1 MKKLFSIV
9 LIMVLILSCSATAF
23 AAPATNVEAAIEK
36 ADDYYF
42 WTYFYDGYFEKGE
55 DPDADAVYGILS
67 WLESE
72 TFKTYNVEGNEGV
85 PSDVSHMI
93 PAADYEALVAK
104 HFVLTDTLVA
114 ELESDSE
121 RYQDG
126 YYYYY
131 IGGWGDLIPD
141 YVYQGYKDL
150 GNGEIEIYAYE
161 AFLLDDTTY
170 EEYVPGPEDVEGKD
184 YLFVLDTYIDE
195 MTGELVTAGYPKKIL
210 STLVSTFK
218 IDGKNVVMTSYT
230 SKDKAIM
237 PSADEFTDTK
247 APVKEDIVIDF
258 EYGVFEPGTQVTCA
272 PVTDDATLE
281 QVKDALDDVAKDFV
295 VFDANAVYREEAVQ
309 PNGTVKITFAVPDG
323 YSDNLAVFFIAEDG
337 TIEEIEST
345 YDPATNTVTA
355 VLEHFSLYALVDLGA
370 DDDAGDVTP
379 PGDGDQDNDGN
390 TNTGNNGTTEGDGK
404 APEKDT
410 GVPPTADNNNLGL
423 WLAVALLAGGL
434 ALGLKKRTN

>member
-1 MKKLFSIV
+1 MVISPDEGGMGRCIYYSTV
-9 LIMVLILSCSATAF
+9 L
-23 AAPATNVEAAIEK
+23 
-36 ADDYYF
+36 
-42 WTYFYDGYFEKGE
+42 
-55 DPDADAVYGILS
+55 GI
-67 WLESE
+67 
-72 TFKTYNVEGNEGV
+72 
-85 PSDVSHMI
+85 
-93 PAADYEALVAK
+93 
-104 HFVLTDTLVA
+104 
-114 ELESDSE
+114 
-121 RYQDG
+121 
-126 YYYYY
+126 
-131 IGGWGDLIPD
+131 
-141 YVYQGYKDL
+141 DL
-150 GNGEIEIYAYE
+150 GMFYKRRDYSTVVNGRNPILAHE
-161 AFLLDDTTY
+161 FLGD
-170 EEYVPGPEDVEGKD
+170 DVEGKD
-184 YLFVLDTYIDE
+184 YLFVLDTYTDE
-195 MTGELVTAGYPKKIL
+195 MTGELVTTGYPKKIL

-218 IDGKNVVMTSYT
+218 IDGENVVMTSYT
-230 SKDKAIM
+230 SKDKAVM

-295 VFDANAVYREEAVQ
+295 VFDANAVYLEEPVQ

-337 TIEEIEST
+337 TIEEVEST

-390 TNTGNNGTTEGDGK
+390 TNTGNNGTTEDDGK

-410 GVPPTADNNNLGL
+410 DVPPTADNNNLGL